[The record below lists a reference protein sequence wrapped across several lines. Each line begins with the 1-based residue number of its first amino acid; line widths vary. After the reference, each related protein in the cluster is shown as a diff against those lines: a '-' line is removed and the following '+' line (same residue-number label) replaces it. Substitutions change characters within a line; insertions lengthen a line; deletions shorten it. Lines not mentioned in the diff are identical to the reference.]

1 LAESLMRSNGG
12 AIAVL
17 ASPNL
22 NAPEGQQELRLSIYN
37 LMFSGSNSGA
47 RALKFGGI
55 IKAAKANT
63 QDRDVRKSYLLIGDP
78 TVLVK

>member
-22 NAPEGQQELRLSIYN
+22 NLPDSQQELRTSIYG
-37 LMFSGSNSGA
+37 LMFNVSGSGA
-47 RALKFGGI
+47 RALRFGSI
-55 IKAAKANT
+55 VKAAKAATN
-63 QDRDVRKSYLLIGDP
+63 DRDVRKSYLLIGDP
-78 TVLVK
+78 TLVVK